1 MKIRV
6 VKIRKV
12 AALMARQAGKTE
24 SIASFTGYLLDNYP
38 NMRIG
43 IFTPRV
49 QQAEV
54 NVGRTSVFF
63 QMNEE
68 KLNNKLIKC
77 TKQKIELSN
86 GSYVMAVSGSDQSNI
101 EGLTFDVIILD
112 EAQKITDYTWSERIA
127 PMGGATNAKMIKIG
141 TPKTRNHFFQSFEG
155 QASAEW
161 CCIRRDWT
169 QCPQLWAL
177 DKTMLPDPETGIIR
191 PYSTYVLSLMPKAL
205 KQQMFPD
212 NPEIWTEGEMS
223 VEDFKTQYMLE
234 FIDGAGQFFSTED
247 WEKMIDGDF
256 DWQDHGQ
263 YGETLVAGI
272 DFAGSSADNADF
284 THISVV
290 RIAPNGQ
297 KQKIYSEEMH
307 GTAYPEQMRR
317 IAQLFSGRN
326 PRFAVKSIFADFTGC
341 GRPVVQ
347 TLQYDY
353 GLKQLEGIT
362 FNGADTYT
370 RSGMNMKNIMFA
382 SFKNEVSY
390 DRFKYPKKDRFL
402 ATAGLEM
409 NGFYHKMIGEWRDL
423 EQEVKLG
430 VNKRIEAP
438 TGSHDDVCCADVL
451 ANFAA
456 LHGASRSM
464 PRPSAGKLYNR
475 G

>member
-1 MKIRV
+1 
-6 VKIRKV
+6 
-12 AALMARQAGKTE
+12 
-24 SIASFTGYLLDNYP
+24 
-38 NMRIG
+38 
-43 IFTPRV
+43 
-49 QQAEV
+49 
-54 NVGRTSVFF
+54 
-63 QMNEE
+63 
-68 KLNNKLIKC
+68 
-77 TKQKIELSN
+77 
-86 GSYVMAVSGSDQSNI
+86 
-101 EGLTFDVIILD
+101 
-112 EAQKITDYTWSERIA
+112 
-127 PMGGATNAKMIKIG
+127 MGGATNAKMIKIG
-141 TPKTRNHFFQSFEG
+141 TPKTRNHFYQSFEG

-177 DKTMLPDPETGIIR
+177 DKTMLPDPQSGIIR
-191 PYSTYVLSLMPKAL
+191 PYSTYVLSLMPKTL
-205 KQQMFPD
+205 KQQMFP
-212 NPEIWTEGEMS
+212 NNHEIWTEGEMS

-256 DWQDHGQ
+256 EWQDHGQ

-297 KQKIYSEEMH
+297 KQKIYGEEMH

-326 PRFAVKSIFADFTGC
+326 ARFHVKSIFADFTGC

-370 RSGMNMKNIMFA
+370 KSGYFLNSRA
-382 SFKNEVSY
+382 S
-390 DRFKYPKKDRFL
+390 
-402 ATAGLEM
+402 
-409 NGFYHKMIGEWRDL
+409 
-423 EQEVKLG
+423 
-430 VNKRIEAP
+430 
-438 TGSHDDVCCADVL
+438 
-451 ANFAA
+451 
-456 LHGASRSM
+456 
-464 PRPSAGKLYNR
+464 
-475 G
+475 